1 MRDALGLAEL
11 GDARVDALERVETT
25 FAEALQQRPHHHGE
39 LRLVLAPGTS
49 LRLRELPPPT
59 GPVTLLIGPE
69 GGLDEGEMQA
79 AAAAGFT
86 SVGLGPRVLRT
97 ETAGPAVLAALMA
110 LWGDG

>member
-1 MRDALGLAEL
+1 VALAACEQSGRDCVPEVTPLLDLPQCLALP
-11 GDARVDALERVETT
+11 VE
-25 FAEALQQRPHHHGE
+25 PGE

-79 AAAAGFT
+79 AATAGFT
-86 SVGLGPRVLRT
+86 PVGLGPRVLRT